1 MASYNNDENNIKSI
15 WCRSY
20 YGMKLN
26 QQGYKITEI
35 YPCKF
40 GDKCHG
46 AHTSDEII
54 EKSKIK
60 KWKKADKS
68 NINILDFMERVI
80 NILEKNREMI
90 QNPKYRAKIPNIHK
104 MRIDE
109 LLMFW
114 YEVFYYHHNIS
125 KKLPTKKAWTD
136 TKSKPP
142 PVEGYNYKDD
152 VPNFYIDN
160 EDIWDLERMLHMCP
174 KHLAL
179 DKTVRTSVKDIC
191 VGDINCKE
199 GAHDINDLICIS
211 NLITGSCGCVPLEEY
226 DITKS
231 KIIDDITK
239 IQLQLN
245 PPDDDDGFTVSM
257 TKKRKDELTEILA
270 LKKKELINLKRMVH
284 LTEKGLVPLDVQIE
298 IKKQTNPKPSEEVQ
312 VKKANK
318 IVKPKF

>member
-1 MASYNNDENNIKSI
+1 MASHDNDDNIKSI

-20 YGMKLN
+20 YGMDLN
-26 QQGYKITEI
+26 KKGYKITEI

-40 GDKCHG
+40 GEKCHG
-46 AHTSDEII
+46 AHTADEII
-54 EKSKIK
+54 EKAKIK

-68 NINILDFMERVI
+68 NINVLEFMESVI
-80 NILEKNREMI
+80 DILEKNREMI
-90 QNPKYRAKIPNIHK
+90 QNTKYRSKIPNIHK

-136 TKSKPP
+136 TKSKPLP
-142 PVEGYNYKDD
+142 IEGFHYKDD

-174 KHLAL
+174 KYIAL
-179 DKTVRTSVKDIC
+179 DKEVRMSVKNIC

-199 GAHDINDLICIS
+199 GVHDINDLICID
-211 NLITGSCGCVPLEEY
+211 NLITGSCSCISSEEFENN
-226 DITKS
+226 K
-231 KIIDDITK
+231 TK
-239 IQLQLN
+239 ITEEINKINSLLVPVEDN
-245 PPDDDDGFTVSM
+245 DGFTVAI
-257 TKKRKDELTEILA
+257 TQKKKSELNELLVI
-270 LKKKELINLKRMVH
+270 KKKELNNYKRMVH
-284 LTEKGLVPLDVQIE
+284 MTEKGMVPLNVQIE
-298 IKKQTNPKPSEEVQ
+298 IKKQTNPKPSEEIV

-318 IVKPKF
+318 IIKPKF

>member
-1 MASYNNDENNIKSI
+1 MASYNNDENNKSI

-20 YGMKLN
+20 YGMDLN
-26 QQGYKITEI
+26 KKGYKITEI

-46 AHTSDEII
+46 AHTSDDII

-68 NINILDFMERVI
+68 NINILEFVERVI
-80 NILEKNREMI
+80 DILEKNREMI
-90 QNPKYRAKIPNIHK
+90 QNQKYRAKILNIHK

-109 LLMFW
+109 LFMFW

-125 KKLPTKKAWTD
+125 KKLPTKKSWTD
-136 TKSKPP
+136 TKSKPAP
-142 PVEGYNYKDD
+142 MEGYNYKDD

-174 KHLAL
+174 KYLAL
-179 DKTVRTSVKDIC
+179 DKTIRVSVKDIC
-191 VGDINCKE
+191 IGDINCKE
-199 GAHDINDLICIS
+199 GAHDINDLVCID
-211 NLITGSCGCVPLEEY
+211 NLITGSCSCIPSEQHEE
-226 DITKS
+226 IK
-231 KIIDDITK
+231 TK
-239 IQLQLN
+239 IMEEINKINIILN
-245 PPDDDDGFTVSM
+245 PSIDEDGFIATI
-257 TKKRKDELTEILA
+257 TKKRKDELIELLTI
-270 LKKKELINLKRMVH
+270 KKKELINCKRMVH
-284 LTEKGLVPLDVQIE
+284 LTEKGLVPLNVQIE

>member
-1 MASYNNDENNIKSI
+1 MASYNNDENNIKSV

-20 YGMKLN
+20 YGMELN
-26 QQGYKITEI
+26 KKGYKITEI

-40 GDKCHG
+40 GIKCNG

-60 KWKKADKS
+60 KWKKTDKS

-109 LLMFW
+109 LFMFW
-114 YEVFYYHHNIS
+114 SEVFYYHHNIS
-125 KKLPTKKAWTD
+125 KKLQTKKSWTD

-142 PVEGYNYKDD
+142 PIEGYNYKDD

-174 KHLAL
+174 KLLAL
-179 DKTVRTSVKDIC
+179 DKSIRVSVKDIC

-199 GAHDINDLICIS
+199 GVHDINDLICIN
-211 NLITGSCGCVPLEEY
+211 NLITGSCSCIPLEEY
-226 DITKS
+226 ETTKT

-239 IQLQLN
+239 ISIQLN
-245 PPDDDDGFTVSM
+245 PSEDDDGFIVSI
-257 TKKRKDELTEILA
+257 TKKRKDELTELLA
-270 LKKKELINLKRMVH
+270 IKKKELINYKRMVH
-284 LTEKGLVPLDVQIE
+284 LTEKGLVPLNIQIE
-298 IKKQTNPKPSEEVQ
+298 IKKQLNPKPSEEVL
-312 VKKANK
+312 VKKATK